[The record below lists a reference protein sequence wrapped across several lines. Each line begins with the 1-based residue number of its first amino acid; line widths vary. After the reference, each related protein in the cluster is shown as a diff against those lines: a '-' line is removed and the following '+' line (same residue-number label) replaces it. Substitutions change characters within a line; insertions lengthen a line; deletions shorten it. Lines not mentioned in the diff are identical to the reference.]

1 MEDLTS
7 LLDWSRAQFA
17 LTAIYHYLFVP
28 LTLGL
33 SFIIAIMETK
43 YVLSGDSFYRKMV
56 KFWMRLFGINFAIG
70 VATGIILEFEFG
82 TNWSNYSYMVGDIFG
97 APLAI
102 EGILAFFMEST
113 FIAVMFFGW
122 DKVGKKSHL
131 AATWLTAIGA
141 NLSAFWILVAN
152 AWMEYPTGLVFNPV
166 TARCELLNFWDVI
179 SIVALNKFSHTVTSG
194 FVLSS
199 LFVIGVSAWYILQ
212 GRNAEFAK
220 KSIKFASWF
229 GIVGSL
235 LVLGTGHFS
244 AQIIGKVQPMKL
256 AAMENLHHGQRSA
269 PFSIVPGV
277 EVPGMLS
284 LLANG
289 DVNSYVPGIQDIIN
303 GYTDYSQ
310 GKPVMRMGFDA
321 KQNLG
326 NLALGDFIDCQN
338 AILKGQTGMAIS
350 KKSRMANDSFYK
362 TMGQFMGYAYIHNPQ
377 DLVPP
382 VKPVYWSFRIMVGL
396 GMWFLLSIAIWL
408 YSSYKPIGLVNKKW
422 WLKLSVITIFLA
434 YLASECGWVVTEVG
448 RQPWTIYGLL
458 PTKVAVSNLPSTSV
472 ITTFFI
478 FAVLFTV
485 LLCAELSIMTKQI
498 KKGPE
503 SIK

>member
-7 LLDWSRAQFA
+7 LVDWSRAQFA

-43 YVLSGDSFYRKMV
+43 YVVTGDGFYKKMV

-122 DKVGKKSHL
+122 DKVGKKAHL
-131 AATWLTAIGA
+131 TATWLTAIGA

-152 AWMEYPTGLVFNPV
+152 AWMEFPTGMVFNPV
-166 TARCELLNFWDVI
+166 TARCELINFWDVI
-179 SIVALNKFSHTVTSG
+179 SIVAINKFSHTVTSG
-194 FVLSS
+194 FVLSA
-199 LFVIGVSAWYILQ
+199 LFVIGVSAWYILK
-212 GRNAEFAK
+212 GREKDFAK
-220 KSIKFASWF
+220 KSIRLAAWF
-229 GIVGSL
+229 GLVGSL
-235 LVLGTGHFS
+235 AVIGTGHLS
-244 AQIIGKVQPMKL
+244 GQIVARIQPMKL
-256 AAMENLHHGQRSA
+256 AAMENLHHGQKSA
-269 PFSIVPGV
+269 PFSVVPGV
-277 EVPGMLS
+277 EIPGMLS
-284 LLANG
+284 LMANG
-289 DVNSYVPGIQDIIN
+289 DMESFVPGIEDIVN
-303 GYTDYSQ
+303 GYTDYSS
-310 GKPVMRMGFDA
+310 GRPVSHTGFDA
-321 KQNLG
+321 KRNMG
-326 NLALGDFIDCQN
+326 NLALGDFVDCQK
-338 AILKGQTGMAIS
+338 AMIEGQTGMALS
-350 KKSRMANDSFYK
+350 KKLRMKNLAFKKNL
-362 TMGQFMGYAYIHNPQ
+362 GQYMGYAYLSEPQ

-382 VKPVYWSFRIMVGL
+382 IWPVYWSFRVMVGL
-396 GMWFLLSIAIWL
+396 GMWFLLCIFVWL
-408 YSSYKPIGLVNKKW
+408 WSSYKHIAIVDKKW
-422 WLKLSVITIFLA
+422 WLKLSILTIFLA

-448 RQPWTIYGLL
+448 RQPWVIQGLL
-458 PTKVAVSNLPSTSV
+458 PTKVSVSNLSSTSV
-472 ITTFFI
+472 ITTFAI

-485 LLCAELSIMTKQI
+485 LLCAEISIMIKQI